1 MDGARGISMTEKKKL
16 GDVLK
21 EAGLIDD
28 FQLGSALSH
37 QRNWGGKLGSIIVE
51 FGFVQEPELARVLA
65 EKLRLPYVNLF
76 DPEIPETITSL
87 IKPEIAR
94 KYQVLPVRREG
105 KSIVLAMAD
114 PMDLEAMDS
123 IRFATGSNI
132 KPALAMGSEIE
143 NAIKK
148 YYEHEQ
154 VTHKPQ
160 PVDPAQK
167 SPSGK
172 MEIIRGSDLNMPKSP
187 EADAAS
193 PILSREDAA
202 QQTQADTKVR
212 LDALITVLI
221 EKELVTR
228 EELVNMIYQKKMG
241 L

>member
-1 MDGARGISMTEKKKL
+1 MVEKKKL

-28 FQLGSALSH
+28 FQLESALSH
-37 QRNWGGKLGSIIVE
+37 QRNWGGKLGTVIVDL
-51 FGFVQEPELARVLA
+51 GFVQEPDLAKVLA
-65 EKLRLPYVNLF
+65 ETLLLPYVNLF
-76 DPEIPETITSL
+76 DPEIPETVTNL

-94 KYQVLPVRREG
+94 KYQVIPVRKDG

-114 PMDLEAMDS
+114 PMDLEAMDA

-132 KPALAMGSEIE
+132 TPALAMGSEIE
-143 NAIKK
+143 DAIKK
-148 YYEHEQ
+148 YYDHEQ
-154 VTHKPQ
+154 VMPKSH
-160 PVDPAQK
+160 PVIAANTI
-167 SPSGK
+167 SSGK
-172 MEIIRGSDLNMPKSP
+172 MELIRGSDLNMPKASVH
-187 EADAAS
+187 DTAS

-202 QQTQADTKVR
+202 QQMQVDTKMR
-212 LDALITVLI
+212 LDALVTVLI

>member
-1 MDGARGISMTEKKKL
+1 MAEKKKI

-37 QRNWGGKLGSIIVE
+37 QRNWGGKLGSILVE
-51 FGFVQEPELARVLA
+51 LGFVQEAELARMLA
-65 EKLRLPYVNLF
+65 ERLHLPYANLF
-76 DPEIPETITSL
+76 DPEIPEAIINL
-87 IKPEIAR
+87 IKPEIAK
-94 KYQVLPVRREG
+94 KYQVMPVKKDG
-105 KSIVLAMAD
+105 KSLVLAMAD
-114 PMDLEAMDS
+114 PMDLEAIDA

-132 KPALAMGSEIE
+132 TPALAMGSEIGD
-143 NAIKK
+143 AIKK
-148 YYEHEQ
+148 YYDHEQ
-154 VTHKPQ
+154 VTRKPKTDG
-160 PVDPAQK
+160 PVQK

-172 MEIIRGSDLNMPKSP
+172 MEIIRGSDLSMPKSRK
-187 EADAAS
+187 ADAES

-202 QQTQADTKVR
+202 QQTQADLKVR

-221 EKELVTR
+221 EKGLVSR

>member
-1 MDGARGISMTEKKKL
+1 MTEKKKI

-21 EAGLIDD
+21 EAGLIDE
-28 FQLGSALSH
+28 FQLESALSH

-51 FGFVQEPELARVLA
+51 LGFVQEPELARVLA

-76 DPEIPETITSL
+76 DPEIPETITNL

-94 KYQVLPVRREG
+94 KYHVIPVRKDG

-143 NAIKK
+143 DAIKK

-154 VTHKPQ
+154 VAHKTQ
-160 PVDPAQK
+160 PAVAANK
-167 SPSGK
+167 VLSGK
-172 MEIIRGSDLNMPKSP
+172 MELIRGSELNMSKAP
-187 EADAAS
+187 EADTAS
-193 PILSREDAA
+193 PILAREDAA
-202 QQTQADTKVR
+202 QQMQADTKVR
-212 LDALITVLI
+212 LDALITLLI
-221 EKELVTR
+221 EKGLVTR

>member
-1 MDGARGISMTEKKKL
+1 MTEKKKI

-28 FQLGSALSH
+28 FQLESALSH

-51 FGFVQEPELARVLA
+51 LGFAQEAELARVLA
-65 EKLRLPYVNLF
+65 EKLRLPYADLF
-76 DPEIPETITSL
+76 DPEIPEAIINL
-87 IKPEIAR
+87 IKPEIAK
-94 KYQVLPVRREG
+94 KYQIMPVKKDG
-105 KSIVLAMAD
+105 KSLVLAMAD
-114 PMDLEAMDS
+114 PMDLEAMDA

-132 KPALAMGSEIE
+132 KPALAMGSEIKD
-143 NAIKK
+143 AIKK
-148 YYEHEQ
+148 YYDHEQ
-154 VTHKPQ
+154 VTRKPQ
-160 PVDPAQK
+160 PAGPSQK
-167 SPSGK
+167 SLSGK

-187 EADAAS
+187 ETDAAS

-202 QQTQADTKVR
+202 QQMQADTKVR

-221 EKELVTR
+221 EKGLVKR

>member
-1 MDGARGISMTEKKKL
+1 MAEKKKL
-16 GDVLK
+16 GDILK
-21 EAGLIDD
+21 EAGLLDD

-37 QRNWGGKLGSIIVE
+37 QRNWGGKLGSIVVE
-51 FGFVQEPELARVLA
+51 LGFVREPELARVLA

-76 DPEIPETITSL
+76 DPEIPEEITSL

-94 KYQVLPVRREG
+94 KYQVIPARREG

-114 PMDLEAMDS
+114 PMDLEAMDT

-148 YYEHEQ
+148 YYEHEE

-160 PVDPAQK
+160 PDVAANK
-167 SPSGK
+167 VSSGK
-172 MEIIRGSDLNMPKSP
+172 MELIRGSELSMPKAP
-187 EADAAS
+187 GTDAAS
-193 PILSREDAA
+193 PILAREDAA
-202 QQTQADTKVR
+202 QQMQADTRVR
-212 LDALITVLI
+212 LEALITVLI
-221 EKELVTR
+221 EKGLVTR

>member
-1 MDGARGISMTEKKKL
+1 MTEKKKI

-28 FQLGSALSH
+28 FQLESALSH

-51 FGFVQEPELARVLA
+51 LGFAQEPELARVLA
-65 EKLRLPYVNLF
+65 ERLNLPYVNLF
-76 DPEIPETITSL
+76 DPEIPETITNL
-87 IKPEIAR
+87 IKPEVAR
-94 KYQVLPVRREG
+94 KYHVIPVKKDG

-123 IRFATGSNI
+123 IRFATGNNI

-143 NAIKK
+143 KAIRK
-148 YYEHEQ
+148 YYEHEEVAYQ
-154 VTHKPQ
+154 PQ
-160 PVDPAQK
+160 PSAGPSQK

-172 MEIIRGSDLNMPKSP
+172 MEIIRGSDLNMQKSL
-187 EADAAS
+187 ETDAAS
-193 PILSREDAA
+193 SILSREDAA

-221 EKELVTR
+221 EKGLVKR

>member
-1 MDGARGISMTEKKKL
+1 MAEKKKI

-28 FQLGSALSH
+28 FQLESALSH

-51 FGFVQEPELARVLA
+51 LGFVQEPELARVLA
-65 EKLRLPYVNLF
+65 EKLHLPYVNLF

-94 KYQVLPVRREG
+94 KYHVIPVKKDG

-143 NAIKK
+143 DAIKK

-154 VTHKPQ
+154 VAHKPL
-160 PVDPAQK
+160 PAVAANK
-167 SPSGK
+167 ISLGK
-172 MEIIRGSDLNMPKSP
+172 MELIRGSELNMPKAP

-193 PILSREDAA
+193 PILSREDTTK
-202 QQTQADTKVR
+202 QMQADTKVR

-221 EKELVTR
+221 EKGLVTR

>member
-1 MDGARGISMTEKKKL
+1 MAEKKML

-21 EAGLIDD
+21 EAGLLDD

-51 FGFVQEPELARVLA
+51 LGFVQESELARVLA
-65 EKLRLPYVNLF
+65 EKLHLPYADLF
-76 DPEIPETITSL
+76 DPEIPEAIVNL
-87 IKPEIAR
+87 IKPEIAK
-94 KYQVLPVRREG
+94 KYQVMPVKKEG
-105 KSIVLAMAD
+105 KSLVLAMAD

-160 PVDPAQK
+160 PAGTAQK

-172 MEIIRGSDLNMPKSP
+172 MEIIRGSELNMPKAP

-202 QQTQADTKVR
+202 QQMQADTKVR